1 MAPNAVA
8 SAKELVHQAAGTS
21 LRQNLALEQEHFVNN
36 LFHENAGEGIE
47 AFLARRAAQ
56 FK

>member
-1 MAPNAVA
+1 
-8 SAKELVHQAAGTS
+8 